1 MLPCSTMLRV
11 LKQLIVCHWHYS
23 LWVRPLKYDEN
34 QFIGA
39 WSTPNYDSTWKRKFF
54 SRFLQIRCQQRLRSR
69 WALFICS
76 VLCYVNLLART
87 VFESICFPFFLHK
100 STSISRQNWF
110 ARKSRVYKTV
120 TKRPR
125 FSDKNIASSVWKS
138 TTDSKHLTIN
148 HVIFSYLQNH
158 QHWDIL
164 VFSKVLSLKL
174 GKTPSSRQQFYFA
187 LYSPSSA
194 VNITS

>member
-34 QFIGA
+34 QFIGS

-76 VLCYVNLLART
+76 VLCYVNLLARA

>member
-1 MLPCSTMLRV
+1 MLPCSTMLWV
-11 LKQLIVCHWHYS
+11 LEQLIVCHWHYS
-23 LWVRPLKYDEN
+23 LWVWPLKYYEN

-39 WSTPNYDSTWKRKFF
+39 WSTPTDSTWMRKFF
-54 SRFLQIRCQQRLRSR
+54 SRFLQMRCQQRLRSR

-87 VFESICFPFFLHK
+87 VFESICFPFF
-100 STSISRQNWF
+100 SINQLLFLDNISF
-110 ARKSRVYKTV
+110 ARKPRVYKTL

-125 FSDKNIASSVWKS
+125 FSGKNIASSVWKS

-158 QHWDIL
+158 EHWDIL

-174 GKTPSSRQQFYFA
+174 GKTPSSRQQCYFA

>member
-11 LKQLIVCHWHYS
+11 LEQLIVCHWHYS

-76 VLCYVNLLART
+76 VLCYVNLLARA